1 MRGCLEY
8 LRAWLDPSLPS
19 RVAFMD
25 STLSL
30 SLEGELYEIINSRQ
44 EIIDHSCLFPSF
56 QYGDIPKT
64 LGQDQFRFLKAR
76 KGSHYTSHTINA
88 GLRGKELL
96 PALYADFQCWLSTR
110 PDIWPSPAV
119 LPTPTFMR
127 FPTSLLND
135 PFSALPVELLFDILR
150 QLPIR
155 ALLVLSSISRNL
167 RALLT
172 EPAFLNQTIKVA
184 VLWGSEFWILPV
196 TTIAGE
202 EERALH
208 VAMEWLATTSSGRD
222 VLTTGSPFHSSAFP
236 YLAFVHACYKS
247 DSMRNRQRL
256 WNIVK
261 QFDGLWRDY
270 RLHGWQ
276 PDVFIAQE

>member
-1 MRGCLEY
+1 
-8 LRAWLDPSLPS
+8 
-19 RVAFMD
+19 
-25 STLSL
+25 
-30 SLEGELYEIINSRQ
+30 
-44 EIIDHSCLFPSF
+44 
-56 QYGDIPKT
+56 
-64 LGQDQFRFLKAR
+64 
-76 KGSHYTSHTINA
+76 
-88 GLRGKELL
+88 
-96 PALYADFQCWLSTR
+96 
-110 PDIWPSPAV
+110 
-119 LPTPTFMR
+119 MR
-127 FPTSLLND
+127 FPTSPLSD
-135 PFSALPVELLFDILR
+135 PLSALPTELLFDILR

-155 ALLVLSSISRNL
+155 ALLALSSVSRNL

-172 EPAFLNQTIKVA
+172 EPAFLNQTIKIA
-184 VLWGSEFWILPV
+184 VLSGSEFWMLPV

-208 VAMEWLATTSSGRD
+208 VAMEWLTTVSSDPD

-236 YLAFVHACYKS
+236 YLAFVHACYES

-276 PDVFIAQE
+276 RDVFIP